1 MQISKREFLKKLG
14 LLGAAGVSGAA
25 LGDDY
30 VATSKTLP
38 PGSVGDP
45 DNVWFGQRI
54 FPIPHTI
61 EDGPSCYMKDGK
73 VVMPAREVPL
83 FHETDVVVVGGG
95 PAGFAL
101 ADRKRYR
108 DAILATLRH
117 YDYDTPNISEFFHA
131 AIAASAMLS
140 P

>member
-1 MQISKREFLKKLG
+1 MQISKRDFLKKLG

-61 EDGPSCYMKDGK
+61 EDGPSCCMKDGRI
-73 VVMPAREVPL
+73 VMPAREVPL

-95 PAGFAL
+95 SCRTRQRSREGQ
-101 ADRKRYR
+101 
-108 DAILATLRH
+108 
-117 YDYDTPNISEFFHA
+117 N
-131 AIAASAMLS
+131 LS
-140 P
+140 SSI